1 MVQERQRVIVDANV
15 LYSALY
21 KPQGVCGMILQA
33 AIDGL
38 CELLAT
44 DSVKEEVQTNLVEN
58 LSMVEE
64 EALRLVSALPVGW
77 VPRDV
82 YDQRID
88 EAVSLLTHEED
99 APVLAASLAT
109 HLPVLSGDRHLRSEK
124 VTQRVKVLT
133 PGQFLKVLRKP
144 AEQ

>member
-1 MVQERQRVIVDANV
+1 MVQEKERVIVDANV
-15 LYSALY
+15 LYPALY
-21 KPQGVCGMILQA
+21 KPQGVCGMIVQA

-38 CELLAT
+38 CELLSP
-44 DSVKEEVQTNLVEN
+44 DSVREEVRTNLVEN

-64 EALRLVSALPVGW
+64 EALRLVSALPVEW
-77 VPRDV
+77 IPRDV

-109 HLPVLSGDRHLRSEK
+109 HLPVLSGDLRSER

-133 PGQFLKVLRKP
+133 PGQFLKVPPRR
-144 AEQ
+144 

>member
-1 MVQERQRVIVDANV
+1 MVQQKERVIVDANV

-33 AIDGL
+33 AVDGL
-38 CELLAT
+38 CELLST
-44 DSVKEEVQTNLVEN
+44 DSVKEEVRTNLVEN
-58 LSMVEE
+58 LSMVED
-64 EALRLVSALPVGW
+64 EALRLVSALPVDW

-99 APVLAASLAT
+99 APVLATSLAT

-124 VTQRVKVLT
+124 VTQKVKVLT
-133 PGQFLKVLRKP
+133 LGQFLKVLPRR
-144 AEQ
+144 